1 MATTYLQLVNRTLRE
16 LNETE
21 LTSATFATS
30 RGIQTAV
37 KDFVNKSIHDIYNE
51 AGELP
56 ILYTETTQQ
65 TYVGQQEYTLPA
77 NMRKVDW
84 DSFIISSGELLTN
97 SDFTSNISNWTTA
110 SGSPSYSSNGNGRIL
125 LNNSSVYQ
133 TVNTVKN
140 KQYRIQVRLVD
151 TSSSG
156 SSINIQV
163 GTSAGDT
170 TNLSATLSVTNT
182 GEGKVYDGTF
192 SATASTTY
200 ITISNTTTDNLE
212 VDYVKVRD
220 NTIVP
225 TKLTFITYD
234 AFLQNRKPT
243 DDRAG
248 DDAYDKPASIYRK
261 PDYGSFGLTP
271 IPDRSDYIIKYNYYT
286 THTDLSVYSDTI
298 SLPDRF
304 SPLIIDRCKYYT
316 YMLRSD
322 PQHAN
327 LADRDYQRK
336 LRLLQVDYASPQ
348 DYMRDDRVLTGSI
361 NVQFI

>member
-21 LTSATFATS
+21 LTSGTFASS
-30 RGIQTAV
+30 RGVQTAV

-65 TYVGQQEYTLPA
+65 TYVGQQEYALPA

-84 DSFIISSGELLTN
+84 DSFLISSGELLTN
-97 SDFTSNISNWTTA
+97 PEFTSNISNWTTS

-125 LNNSSVYQ
+125 LNNSAVYQ
-133 TVNTVKN
+133 AISTVKN
-140 KQYRIQVRLVD
+140 RQYRIQVRLVD

-156 SSINIQV
+156 SSLKVQV

-170 TNLSATLSVTNT
+170 TNLNTTVLVTNT
-182 GEGKVYDGTF
+182 GEGNVLDTTF
-192 SATASTTY
+192 TATASTTY
-200 ITISNTTTDNLE
+200 ITLDNDSTDNLE
-212 VDYVKVRD
+212 VDYARVRD
-220 NTIVP
+220 NTLVP

-243 DDRAG
+243 DDRPG
-248 DDAYDKPASIYRK
+248 DDSFDKPVSVYRK
-261 PDYGSFGLTP
+261 PDYGYFGLTP
-271 IPDRSDYIIKYNYYT
+271 IPDRSDYVIKYGYYT
-286 THTDLSVYSDTI
+286 THTDLSAYGDTI

-322 PQHAN
+322 PQHAQ

-348 DYMRDDRVLTGSI
+348 DYMRDDRVLSGSV

>member
-21 LTSATFATS
+21 LTSATFSTS

-65 TYVGQQEYTLPA
+65 TRVGQQEYALPA

-84 DSFIISSGELLTN
+84 DSFIIRAGELITN
-97 SDFTSNISNWTTA
+97 PDFTTNISNWTTS
-110 SGSPSYSSNGNGRIL
+110 SGSPSYSSSGNGRIL
-125 LNNSSVYQ
+125 LNSAGVYQ
-133 TVNTVKN
+133 AISTVKN
-140 KQYRIQVRLVD
+140 RDYRLEVRLVD

-156 SSINIQV
+156 SSLTIQV

-170 TNLSATLSVTNT
+170 TNLNATLSVTNT
-182 GEGKVYDGTF
+182 GEGNVYDSTF
-192 SATASTTY
+192 TATASTTY
-200 ITISNTTTDNLE
+200 ITISNGTANNLE
-212 VDYVKVRD
+212 VDYVRCQD
-220 NTIVP
+220 NTIIP
-225 TKLTFITYD
+225 AKLSFMTYD
-234 AFLQNRKPT
+234 AFLQNRKPV

-248 DDAYDKPASIYRK
+248 DDAYDKPASAYRK
-261 PDYGSFGLTP
+261 PNYGYFGLTP
-271 IPDRSDYIIKYNYYT
+271 IPDRSDYVIQYGYFT
-286 THTDLSVYSDTI
+286 THTDLSAYDDTI

-322 PQHAN
+322 PQHAQ

-336 LRLLQVDYASPQ
+336 LKLLQVDYTSPQ
-348 DYMRDDRVLTGSI
+348 EYMRDDRVIAGSI

>member
-21 LTSATFATS
+21 LTSATFPTS
-30 RGIQTAV
+30 RGVQTAV

-65 TYVGQQEYTLPA
+65 TVAGQQEYALPS

-84 DSFIISSGELLTN
+84 DSFVISSGELLTN
-97 SDFTSNISNWTTA
+97 SEFETNISNWTTL
-110 SGSPSYSSNGNGRIL
+110 SGSPSYSSNGNGRVL
-125 LNNSSVYQ
+125 LNNSGIYQ
-133 TVNTVKN
+133 VINTVKN
-140 KQYRIQVRLVD
+140 RTYRLHVRLVD

-156 SSINIQV
+156 SSLTIKA
-163 GTSAGDT
+163 GTSIDDD
-170 TNLSATLSVTNT
+170 TNLSSSLSVTNT
-182 GEGKVYDGTF
+182 GEGNIFDGTF
-192 SATASTTY
+192 TATSSTTY
-200 ITISNTTTDNLE
+200 ITVTNSTTDNLE
-212 VDYVKVRD
+212 VDYIKVRD
-220 NTIVP
+220 NTLVP
-225 TKLTFITYD
+225 AKLNFITYD
-234 AFLQNRKPT
+234 SFLQTRKSI

-248 DDAYDKPASIYRK
+248 DDSFAKPVSVYRN
-261 PDYGSFGLTP
+261 PNYGYFGLTP
-271 IPDRSDYIIKYNYYT
+271 VPNRSDYVIKYGYYT
-286 THTDLSVYSDTI
+286 THTDLSAATDTI
-298 SLPDRF
+298 NLPDRF

-322 PQHAN
+322 PQHAS

-348 DYMRDDRVLTGSI
+348 DYMRDDRVLSGSI

>member
-21 LTSATFATS
+21 LTSATFSTS

-65 TYVGQQEYTLPA
+65 TRVGQQEYALPA

-84 DSFIISSGELLTN
+84 DSFIIRAGELITN
-97 SDFTSNISNWTTA
+97 PDFTTNISNWTTS
-110 SGSPSYSSNGNGRIL
+110 SGSPSYSSSGNGRIL
-125 LNNSSVYQ
+125 LNSAGVYQ
-133 TVNTVKN
+133 AISTVKN
-140 KQYRIQVRLVD
+140 RNYRLEVRLVD

-156 SSINIQV
+156 SSLTIQV

-170 TNLSATLSVTNT
+170 TNLNATLSVTNT
-182 GEGKVYDGTF
+182 GEGNVYDSIFT
-192 SATASTTY
+192 ATASTTY
-200 ITISNTTTDNLE
+200 ITISNGTANNLE
-212 VDYVKVRD
+212 VDYVRCQD

-225 TKLTFITYD
+225 TKLSFMTYD
-234 AFLQNRKPT
+234 SFLQNRKPV

-248 DDAYDKPASIYRK
+248 DDAYDKPVSIYRK
-261 PDYGSFGLTP
+261 PNYGYFGLTP
-271 IPDRSDYIIKYNYYT
+271 IPDRSDYIIEYGYFT
-286 THTDLSVYSDTI
+286 THTDLSAYGDTI

-322 PQHAN
+322 PQHAQ

-336 LRLLQVDYASPQ
+336 LKLLQVDYASPQ
-348 DYMRDDRVLTGSI
+348 EYMRDDLSLI
-361 NVQFI
+361 HI